1 MRRILGGFLAILSLH
16 TTPAAAQISAAEYS
30 GRRDSVAARIG
41 NGFFLAFG
49 QRAPVDELG
58 DFRQS
63 PEFSYLT
70 GFLEVDAAFLMTVR
84 GGRVADAML
93 FAPARDPRRALYD
106 GFLPDSADVVAS
118 LGLGLRTMEH
128 LQARIDARISEGLPL
143 YTVAD
148 VATRDVLRT
157 DTLTR
162 GRKFVERLG
171 GAHPALTI
179 RDAHPMLDSLRNR
192 KSPAEIALV
201 RQAIDI
207 TMKGFDA
214 AFQAIAPGVTEGVVQ
229 GTVEYAWKL
238 NGAAGP
244 AFGGIFGSGP
254 NSTSFHYRLN
264 SRVMQ
269 ADDVIVMDIG
279 ARYDGY
285 VADVTRTAP
294 VSGKFTADQRA
305 IYQIVRDAQKAAEA
319 VSRAGERVAVSDSA
333 ARAVLAVGLARL
345 GLIESAAAEFDP
357 PWPQRCRSIPVACKQ
372 AYLFMPHGLGHGIGL
387 EVHDPGGA
395 SISPTGKF
403 EVGELFTIEP
413 GVYISTKLLDILP
426 DTPRNRTFIAKV
438 RPMVQRYRDIGVRIE
453 DDYLITPEGLEW
465 LSRGPREA
473 DEIEAAMRRGT

>member
-1 MRRILGGFLAILSLH
+1 M
-16 TTPAAAQISAAEYS
+16 
-30 GRRDSVAARIG
+30 RRDSVAARIG
-41 NGFFLAFG
+41 NGFLVAFG

-63 PEFSYLT
+63 PEFRYLT

-84 GGRVADAML
+84 NGRVADAML
-93 FAPARDPRRALYD
+93 YAPARDPRRALYD
-106 GFLPDSADVVAS
+106 GFLPDSADVVAAI
-118 LGLGLRTMEH
+118 GLGLRTMDH
-128 LQARIDARISEGLPL
+128 LQAQIDARISEGLPL

-148 VATRDVLRT
+148 VASRDVLGT

-162 GRKFVERLG
+162 GQQFVGRLKN
-171 GAHPALTI
+171 AHPALAV
-179 RDAHPMLDSLRNR
+179 RNAHPMLDSLRNR
-192 KSPAEIALV
+192 KSPSEVALV
-201 RQAIDI
+201 RKAIDI

-214 AFQAIAPGVTEGVVQ
+214 AFQAIAPGVSEGVVQ
-229 GTVEYAWKL
+229 GTAEYAWKL

-264 SRVMQ
+264 SRVLQ
-269 ADDVIVMDIG
+269 PGDVIVMDIG
-279 ARYDGY
+279 ALYQGY

-294 VSGKFTADQRA
+294 ANGKFTADQRA
-305 IYQIVRDAQKAAEA
+305 IYQIVRDAQNAAEA
-319 VSRAGERVAVSDSA
+319 VSRAGARVAVSDSA

-345 GLIESAAAEFDP
+345 GLVESADAEFDP
-357 PWPQRCRSIPVACKQ
+357 PWPQRCQRMPVACKQ

-395 SISPTGKF
+395 SISPTGQF
-403 EVGELFTIEP
+403 EVGEMFTIEP
-413 GVYISTKLLDILP
+413 GIYISTKLLDMLP

-438 RPMVQRYRDIGVRIE
+438 RTMVQRYRDIGVRIE
-453 DDYLITPEGLEW
+453 DDYLITPDGLEW

-473 DEIEAAMRRGT
+473 DEIEAAMKKRT